1 MLLNSWS
8 IALSLTSI
16 GVLFVTL
23 IAARTAI
30 RIIRFWNRASDS
42 SRQIG
47 LENETWLSSTLMEYG
62 LGFQILSLLLLIMGA
77 DSFSA
82 MLAGAMCAT
91 GSFLANDFGIPSLI
105 VKLVSVFLYGF
116 WIVLHRLDISSY
128 RYPLVRIKYYYL
140 LCLCP
145 LLLTDISL
153 QSLYLVKLQPD
164 IMTSCCGVIFQEPSL
179 GRLNLSPE
187 MASQL
192 ATLIFYLFGI
202 AIIGITFYLTRRTE
216 GTKPKQHAR
225 RYCILTLSHLLFF
238 PFGLWIITNFVSPYV
253 YGMPHHRCPFCLLQG
268 KYLLVGSPL
277 FLFLGLGVFLGVSSS
292 IAEIVGNKDELSAA
306 AARFQTVAM
315 TISSLLL
322 FLFLLLCALFPAIY
336 FIQGG
341 E

>member
-8 IALSLTSI
+8 IALSITSI
-16 GVLFVTL
+16 AVLFVTL

-30 RIIRFWNRASDS
+30 RIILYWDRNSDS
-42 SRQIG
+42 SRQMN

-62 LGFQILSLLLLIMGA
+62 LGFQILSLLLLIMAA

-128 RYPLVRIKYYYL
+128 RYPLVQIKYYSL

-145 LLLTDISL
+145 LLLADIYL
-153 QSLYLVKLQPD
+153 QSFFLAKLQPD
-164 IMTSCCGVIFQEPSL
+164 IITSCCGIIFQEPSL
-179 GRLNLSPE
+179 GRLNLSPK

-192 ATLIFYLFGI
+192 ATLFFYLCGT
-202 AIIGITFYLTRRTE
+202 AIVALTFSLAREKTHKRARLRKILYSVLT
-216 GTKPKQHAR
+216 
-225 RYCILTLSHLLFF
+225 ISHLFFF

-253 YGMPHHRCPFCLLQG
+253 YGMPHHRCPFCLLQRE
-268 KYLLVGSPL
+268 YLLIGYPL
-277 FLFLGLGVFLGVSSS
+277 FIFLGLGVFLGISSGM
-292 IAEIVGNKDELSAA
+292 AELIGKKEELSTAA
-306 AARFQTVAM
+306 SHFQAVAM
-315 TISSLLL
+315 KISSFLL
-322 FLFLLLCALFPAIY
+322 FIFLLLCALFPAIY
-336 FIQGG
+336 FIKGG